1 MRLRVSNPDTEV
13 NPYKTQNVVE
23 TLIMVFYDLTIF
35 GTNIY
40 SVDDSLQRFPHQ
52 TENLPAF
59 GGVNIS

>member
-13 NPYKTQNVVE
+13 NPYKTQNV
-23 TLIMVFYDLTIF
+23 VFYDLTIF